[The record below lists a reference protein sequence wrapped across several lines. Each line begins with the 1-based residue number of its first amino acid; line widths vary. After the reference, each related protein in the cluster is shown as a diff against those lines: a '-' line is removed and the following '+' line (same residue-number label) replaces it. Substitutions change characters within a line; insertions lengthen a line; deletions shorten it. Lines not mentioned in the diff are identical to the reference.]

1 MTAALFTSSGSW
13 LPLVLGS
20 LLLLGATAKAVQ
32 QRNDPRRLIL
42 WGALHDLGV
51 VCMAF
56 CAQEAIGLAGIWLFA
71 IFQIAARALA
81 WCALARLSASG
92 GAASACAG
100 GACLLRGLTAAGP
113 SLEALEGAGRRH
125 PWAGALFALG
135 LLAAVGGSP
144 FLLPEARAVITVGL
158 LETLPTGGFF
168 CLILMA
174 AATTVFIWLYV
185 DAVRR
190 ISLERPAHADADR
203 EAEGSGR
210 RCPLFSAE
218 SGLTPLLFL
227 LGLLVALLGLFRG
240 PLTDA
245 VGGAF
250 GIALP
255 HCLVHPAFWCLYA
268 GAFVTGA
275 AFLLRVRV
283 APYIGTLFFACALA
297 AVCVA
302 DATPL
307 PRFFLVIITLIGLVV
322 AVYSLNY
329 IHDGRKGW
337 YWFFLLLTFASLAG
351 IVSASNTLGMYGY
364 WELMT
369 FASYFLV
376 VHEERRAAYDAG
388 LKYYVMCAGGALFML
403 PGLILLDAFAVAP
416 GAAFQLP
423 FWLQAGLILCLA
435 GFGVK
440 AGLVPLHSWLPD
452 AHPAAPSS
460 VSAPLSGVI
469 TKMGIFG
476 ILSIII
482 IGAGRAESEL
492 PGMFGLSWFGTW
504 LCGMGAATLIYG
516 EIMALCQSDIKRML
530 AYSTMGQIGEI
541 ALVLGLG
548 TWLATAGALWH
559 VFTHA
564 VMKDLLFLGAG
575 ALIMRAGSRN
585 LADLRGLGH
594 QMPWTVACMCVG
606 LVSIMGLP
614 PFGAFYSKFL
624 MIQAATSAGHLW
636 VAVLLLAG
644 ALVGAVYY
652 ARILKTL
659 VFESRPATLPAVEE
673 APLGMRLA
681 MLALAA
687 LSLLFGLAPQL
698 LMPLVL
704 PVASLAYAAPAQ
716 APAIL
721 EAMSVNWP
729 IYVIFPVF
737 GAVLPALF
745 CGRPRMAGWMS
756 VGVLLLTA
764 LLVVLFGRG
773 LDTLSFCFALLV
785 PLVGAVNMAYAVGY
799 MSHSHSQWRFYCA
812 FTCMCG
818 GLVGMAAS
826 QYLLSF
832 FLFWEIMSSWTLYL
846 AIAHEG
852 DRASLREAFKYFL
865 FNLFGAGFLFVGLA
879 VLGPFTPFNT
889 SLLSGILMGT
899 SPWAAWLGMALL
911 AVGFVLKAAQLPFRI
926 DWQMH
931 PALAPT
937 PVSGYISSVLLKSAI
952 IGLIKLFMLLGGG
965 FALAG
970 LVSGFGQGVIT
981 TAVMWIGGITII
993 MAAIQALRA
1002 NGLKLVFIYST
1013 VSQLG
1018 YMVLAVAAGGA
1029 LGYAG
1034 GMLHLINHVF
1044 FKDLLFLIC
1053 GAVMFA
1059 THRETLDD
1067 LGGIGRKM
1075 PFTLCMFAIAGL
1087 SLVGVPPT
1095 SGFSSKWI
1103 IYHALMQA
1111 DQPFLALLSL
1121 VGSVITLAYVA
1132 KFMHA
1137 AFLGQPGQH
1146 LDEVR
1151 EAPLVMR
1158 VPMGI
1163 LAVGCVLTGVFPGL
1177 ALGPINTIL
1186 AQYGASP
1193 LDVGISGV
1201 LSGPGTWNATG
1212 IFVMMA
1218 LAFFGGAWF
1227 VRRFTRLREIDVHTC
1242 GLPVETAASRMTPSS
1257 IYGDLVRLLG
1267 GDSAPKEN
1275 RS

>member
-20 LLLLGATAKAVQ
+20 LLLLCATAKAVQ

-51 VCMAF
+51 VCMAL
-56 CAQEAIGLAGIWLFA
+56 CAQAEIGLCGIWLFA

-81 WCALARLSASG
+81 WCALAKLPAAGAPASG
-92 GAASACAG
+92 ACAG
-100 GACLLRGLTAAGP
+100 GACLLRGLAAAGP
-113 SLEALEGAGRRH
+113 SLEALEGAGRQR

-144 FLLPEARAVITVGL
+144 FLLPEARAIITTGL
-158 LETLPTGGFF
+158 LEALPTGGFF
-168 CLILMA
+168 CLMLMA

-190 ISLERPAHADADR
+190 ICLERPAHDGGDA
-203 EAEGSGR
+203 EASGR
-210 RCPLFSAE
+210 RCPLFSAD

-227 LGLLVALLGLFRG
+227 LGLIVALLGLFRG

-245 VGGAF
+245 IGGAF
-250 GIALP
+250 GIAVP
-255 HCLVHPAFWCLYA
+255 HSLVHPAFWWLYA

-275 AFLLRVRV
+275 AFQLRVKA

-297 AVCVA
+297 AVCVVE
-302 DATPL
+302 ATPL

-403 PGLILLDAFAVAP
+403 PGLILLDAFSAAP
-416 GAAFQLP
+416 GAALQIP
-423 FWLQAGLILCLA
+423 FWLQAALILCLA

-476 ILSIII
+476 ILSFII
-482 IGAGRAESEL
+482 IGAGQAEGEL

-585 LADLRGLGH
+585 LTDLRGLGH
-594 QMPWTVACMCVG
+594 RMPWTVACMCVG

-659 VFESRPATLPAVEE
+659 VFEPRPADLPAVEE

-681 MLALAA
+681 MLALAV

-704 PVASLAYAAPAQ
+704 PVASLAYTAPAQ

-1059 THRETLDD
+1059 THKETLDD

-1137 AFLGQPGQH
+1137 AFLGQPGPH
-1146 LDEVR
+1146 LDDVR

>member
-20 LLLLGATAKAVQ
+20 LLLIGATAKAVQ

-56 CAQEAIGLAGIWLFA
+56 SAQAEIGLAGIWLFA

-81 WCALARLSASG
+81 WCALAKLSAA
-92 GAASACAG
+92 GADGACAG
-100 GACLLRGLTAAGP
+100 GACLLRGITAAGP
-113 SLEALEGAGRRH
+113 SLEALEGAGRQR

-144 FLLPEARAVITVGL
+144 FLLPEARAIITTGL

-168 CLILMA
+168 CLMLMA

-203 EAEGSGR
+203 QAEDAGR
-210 RCPLFSAE
+210 RCPLFSAD

-227 LGLLVALLGLFRG
+227 LGLIVALLGLFRG

-250 GIALP
+250 GITLQ
-255 HCLVHPAFWCLYA
+255 HSLVHPAFWWLYA

-283 APYIGTLFFACALA
+283 APYIGVLFFACALA
-297 AVCVA
+297 AVCVI

-351 IVSASNTLGMYGY
+351 IVSASTTLGMYGY

-403 PGLILLDAFAVAP
+403 PGLILLEAFAVAP
-416 GAAFQLP
+416 GAALQLP

-476 ILSIII
+476 ILSVII
-482 IGAGRAESEL
+482 IGAGQAEGEL

-606 LVSIMGLP
+606 LISIMGLP

-659 VFESRPATLPAVEE
+659 VFEPRPAALPAVEE

-681 MLALAA
+681 MLALAV

-704 PVASLAYAAPAQ
+704 PVASLAYTAPAQ

-1146 LDEVR
+1146 LDDVR

-1186 AQYGASP
+1186 AQYGASA

>member
-20 LLLLGATAKAVQ
+20 LLLIGATAKAVQ

-56 CAQEAIGLAGIWLFA
+56 CAQAGIGLAGIWLFA

-81 WCALARLSASG
+81 WCALAKLSAA
-92 GAASACAG
+92 GAPAG
-100 GACLLRGLTAAGP
+100 GVCLLRGLAAAGP
-113 SLEALEGAGRRH
+113 SLEALEGAGRQR

-144 FLLPEARAVITVGL
+144 FLLPEARAIITTGL

-168 CLILMA
+168 CLMLMA

-203 EAEGSGR
+203 ETEGAGR
-210 RCPLFSAE
+210 RCPLFSAD

-227 LGLLVALLGLFRG
+227 LGLLVALLGLFRE

-250 GIALP
+250 GITLQ
-255 HCLVHPAFWCLYA
+255 HSLVHPAFWWLYA

-283 APYIGTLFFACALA
+283 APYIGALFFACALA
-297 AVCVA
+297 AVCTVE
-302 DATPL
+302 ATPL
-307 PRFFLVIITLIGLVV
+307 ARFFLVIITLIGLVV

-403 PGLILLDAFAVAP
+403 PGLILLEAFAVAP
-416 GAAFQLP
+416 GAALQIP

-476 ILSIII
+476 ILSFII
-482 IGAGRAESEL
+482 IGAGQAEGEL

-1146 LDEVR
+1146 LEDVR

>member
-56 CAQEAIGLAGIWLFA
+56 CAQEALGLAGIWLFA

-81 WCALARLSASG
+81 WCALAKLSAA
-92 GAASACAG
+92 GAPGACAG

-144 FLLPEARAVITVGL
+144 FLLPEARAVITTGL

-168 CLILMA
+168 CLMLMA

-190 ISLERPAHADADR
+190 ICLERPAHAGADR
-203 EAEGSGR
+203 EEEGSGR
-210 RCPLFSAE
+210 RCPLFSAD

-245 VGGAF
+245 VGAAF

-297 AVCVA
+297 AVCVV

-351 IVSASNTLGMYGY
+351 IVSASTTLGMYGY

-416 GAAFQLP
+416 GAALQLP

-659 VFESRPATLPAVEE
+659 VFESRPATLPAAEE

-729 IYVIFPVF
+729 VYVIFPVF

-889 SLLSGILMGT
+889 SLLSGILTGT

-970 LVSGFGQGVIT
+970 LVSGFGQGIIT

-1137 AFLGQPGQH
+1137 AFLGQPGPH

-1218 LAFFGGAWF
+1218 LAFLGGAWF